1 MKMTT
6 QSHNKIT
13 PANPGFFQD
22 ILLRIK
28 LIYRLMG
35 DKRVNPFLKL
45 LPIGAVIYFI
55 VPDLAIGPLDDMA
68 VMALASYLFI
78 ELCPDAVVAEH
89 LRNLRLNFKP
99 GSVENKDGDVVI
111 DAEFE
116 EKTGEN
122 KE

>member
-1 MKMTT
+1 MTN
-6 QSHNKIT
+6 QSQNKL
-13 PANPGFFQD
+13 AQSNPGFFKD

-45 LPIGAVIYFI
+45 LPIGALLYFI
-55 VPDLAIGPLDDMA
+55 LPDLAIGPFDDAA
-68 VMALASYLFI
+68 VLALASYLFI
-78 ELCPDAVVAEH
+78 ELCPDAVVQEH

-99 GSVENKDGDVVI
+99 GSVENSDGDLVI